1 MYTLKHLLAIAL
13 LTIGLSS
20 SAQQLVLPGDNPDPS
35 VVKIGKE
42 YWASA
47 TTSNW
52 FPAFPLYKS
61 KDLVHWTQKGY
72 VFNQLPPWAD
82 YYFWAPEVTYDNGKV
97 YVYYAAHKK
106 GGNLCVGVASADKP
120 EGPYKDHGPLVC
132 QEDGSIDAFP
142 MRDNDGKLYLV
153 WKEDANSV
161 GKPTPIWAQP
171 MNEERTA
178 LTGEKKELFRND
190 QKWEGNLVEGVS
202 MVRHGEYIYA
212 FYAAAG
218 CCGAGC
224 TYQVGVARA
233 KSLLG
238 NWEKYNNNPILTNNE
253 SWICPGHG
261 TVTERNGKYYFL
273 HHGYDK
279 KSNAFTGRQGLLTEF
294 AFNNDGWITITNN
307 AVNKNVDV
315 KEIKEKFKGNKLSDE
330 WEWSVFQEPKYTM
343 HNKSLTL
350 TSIPTASGAFVAQ
363 KTLWPDYLASTAVI
377 PGSTTARAGLGAIGD
392 DENMV
397 SATVVGD
404 TIKVI
409 ELRRNKETVMGQKVI
424 PSKSKVYLQM
434 LVKNGKDINFMYSV
448 DGKNYQAVNDKVI
461 NGLFLP
467 PWDRAVRVG
476 LISKGE
482 SLRQATFDYFTMQ
495 RL

>member
-1 MYTLKHLLAIAL
+1 LKHLLVIIFSIVYFSA
-13 LTIGLSS
+13 

-35 VVKIGKE
+35 VVKIGKN

-72 VFNQLPPWAD
+72 VFNRLPSWAD

-132 QEDGSIDAFP
+132 QEVGSIDAFP
-142 MRDNDGKLYLV
+142 IRDDNGKLYLV

-202 MVRHGEYIYA
+202 MVRHGGYIYA

-218 CCGAGC
+218 CCGITC
-224 TYQVGVARA
+224 TYTVGIARA
-233 KSLLG
+233 KNLLG
-238 NWEKYNNNPILTNNE
+238 PWEKYNKNPILTNNE

-261 TVTERNGKYYFL
+261 TVAEKDGRYYFL

-294 AFNNDGWITITNN
+294 KFNNEGWIDITNN
-307 AVNKNVDV
+307 TVDKYVGV
-315 KEIKEKFKGNKLSDE
+315 KEVEGKFTGNKLSDE
-330 WEWSVFQEPKYTM
+330 WEWSVFQEPKYNINNTD
-343 HNKSLTL
+343 LTL

-377 PGSTTARAGLGAIGD
+377 PGNTTARAGLGAIGD

-397 SATVVGD
+397 SVTVMGD

-424 PSKSKVYLQM
+424 SPKSKVYLQM
-434 LVKNGKDINFMYSV
+434 LVRNGKDINFMYSV
-448 DGKNYQAVNDKVI
+448 DGKNYKPVNDKVI
-461 NGLFLP
+461 NGQFLP

-482 SLRQATFDYFTMQ
+482 PLQQATFDFFKMQ